1 MYELKAKLEAEAGIE
16 MPMMY
21 PQEGGTTAVILVIG
35 LDPGRRSRLHLAHC
49 GDSRAILAR
58 RSTSR
63 GGGSG
68 ADAKEGVDLAVESVV
83 LTVDHNVATNQAE
96 ARRAEES
103 GGALFGNHLSVD
115 GTETGIQLTRSLGDA
130 SFHRN
135 GVVLAEPDLVAMDLG
150 DDELFVVLGT
160 DGLWDH
166 YTNEEVVSFVLNA
179 LLERGFLVAG
189 ANGEDGPGIEE
200 SGAAAEAAEGGAT
213 EAAAADEAVLEVC
226 RLLEEDVLVRA
237 KNKGQRPDD
246 CALVI
251 MTFEALRF
259 RSPPRKLS
267 TGL

>member
-1 MYELKAKLEAEAGIE
+1 
-16 MPMMY
+16 MMY

-58 RSTSR
+58 RSGIR
-63 GGGSG
+63 GGGGDGAG
-68 ADAKEGVDLAVESVV
+68 ADANVEAVV

-96 ARRAEES
+96 AQRAEES

-150 DDELFVVLGT
+150 EDELFVVVGT
-160 DGLWDH
+160 DGLWDL
-166 YTNEEVVSFVLNA
+166 YTNEEVVSFVLKA
-179 LLERGFLVAG
+179 LLDRGFLVG
-189 ANGEDGPGIEE
+189 DGHGEDGSSVEE
-200 SGAAAEAAEGGAT
+200 SGAAAEAEGGVPEAT
-213 EAAAADEAVLEVC
+213 AADEAVLEVC

-237 KNKGQRPDD
+237 KAKGQRPDD

-251 MTFEALRF
+251 MTFEALQF
-259 RSPPRKLS
+259 RPQPQKLS